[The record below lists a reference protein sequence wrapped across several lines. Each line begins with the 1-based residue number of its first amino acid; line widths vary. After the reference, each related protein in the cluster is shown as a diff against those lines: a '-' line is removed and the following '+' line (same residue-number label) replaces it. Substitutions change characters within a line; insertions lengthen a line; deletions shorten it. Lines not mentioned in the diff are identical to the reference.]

1 VGRDRWSAAA
11 LALVA
16 IAYLF
21 AARRYP
27 LDTLATPGPGVMPL
41 AAGLAV
47 LAAAI
52 WLFVMTGRV
61 GATRSSTRPPAAQA
75 GLADPATTGGLPEAR
90 VAPTRPIPRLD
101 AVSRAPLLLAGALVL
116 YAALL
121 PRVGF
126 SVSSFALVVIAA
138 RLMGL
143 PGWWRPVVLALG
155 LIAAS
160 HVVFVRWLG
169 VALP

>member
-41 AAGLAV
+41 VAGVAL

-52 WLFVMTGRV
+52 WLFVAPG
-61 GATRSSTRPPAAQA
+61 PAR
-75 GLADPATTGGLPEAR
+75 T
-90 VAPTRPIPRLD
+90 VAAPGQLL
-101 AVSRAPLLLAGALVL
+101 RAPLILAATLVL

-126 SVSSFALVVIAA
+126 VVSSLVLVIVSA

-143 PGWWRPVVLALG
+143 PGWWRPAALALG

-169 VALP
+169 VPLP